1 VRPNP
6 LAYDTRELE
15 RGRLMMTRL
24 FGSISVTLILA
35 VALILAGCSGGG
47 GGDQGGGG
55 DDQGGGEQITVA
67 SDIAYPPFEFTKN
80 GQPVGFD
87 IDLMNEIAKR
97 ADLQVEYKNVTFDG
111 IIPGLGNN
119 LYDASISAMTITE
132 EREKQIDFSD
142 PYFNADQSL
151 LVRSDSPI
159 KSVDDIGDAT
169 VGVQLGT
176 TGELK
181 GQELK
186 QQGKITGEIRTFD
199 TITDAF
205 SALENGQVDAVI
217 NDLPVSLDKANQS
230 DGTLEVVQN
239 IPTGEQ
245 YGIAFPTDSELV
257 GPVNKALAEI
267 KEDGTYAK
275 IYEEWIGE
283 KPEEIP

>member
-1 VRPNP
+1 MR
-6 LAYDTRELE
+6 
-15 RGRLMMTRL
+15 TRL
-24 FGSISVTLILA
+24 FGSISVALVLA
-35 VALILAGCSGGG
+35 VALVVAGCGGGGG

-55 DDQGGGEQITVA
+55 EKITVA

-87 IDLMNEIAKR
+87 IDLMREIGKR
-97 ADLQVEYKNVTFDG
+97 AGFTPEFKNVTFDG

-119 LYDASISAMTITE
+119 LYDATISAMTITK
-132 EREKQIDFSD
+132 EREQKVDFSE

-151 LVRSDSPI
+151 LVQSDSPI

-169 VGVQLGT
+169 VGVQIGT
-176 TGELK
+176 TGALK
-181 GQELK
+181 AQEFK
-186 QQGKITGEIRTFD
+186 QQGKIKGEIRTFD
-199 TITDAF
+199 TVTDAF
-205 SALENGQVDAVI
+205 SALENGQLEAVI

-245 YGIAFPTDSELV
+245 YGIAFPEGSDLRE
-257 GPVNKALAEI
+257 PANKALEEI
-267 KEDGTYAK
+267 KKDGTYAK
-275 IYEEWIGE
+275 IYEKWIGK